1 MSNLYIQIRAAYRL
15 LLFISIVMVYFINAI
30 MWYLVTRDPIKR
42 RKRLIE
48 NGSKYSKMILTAF
61 NVKLQVKNPISAYEV
76 SLVVGNH
83 VGFIDIVCL
92 QAICSS
98 VFITSL
104 EMKHTPGLG
113 QITDLGGC
121 VYVNRRNRMN
131 IQGEL
136 QNITNVLKQGLRV
149 VLYPESVASNGEQ
162 VLPFKK
168 TLLMSAGFSEKPIRP
183 YVFNFREVNNG
194 PVLYKHRDALC
205 WYGDQTFGPAIWRS
219 LQLDSIVC
227 EIEFLPLYVT
237 APSDDRSEIASKLHR
252 IISEKYVPFSIQM
265 NLDQMKTAGTASR
278 TELPT

>member
-1 MSNLYIQIRAAYRL
+1 MKSLFINLRAATRL
-15 LLFISIVMVYFINAI
+15 LLFIAIVLIYFLNAI
-30 MWYLVTRDPIKR
+30 FWYVLTPDPIKR

-48 NGSKYSKMILTAF
+48 NGSKYSQWILSAF
-61 NVKLQVKNPISAYEV
+61 NVHLDIINPVPQDEV

-92 QAICSS
+92 QAVCPS

-136 QNITNVLKQGLRV
+136 QNITDVLKHGLRV

-183 YVFNFREVNNG
+183 YVFNFREVNG
-194 PVLYKHRDALC
+194 GAVQYEQRDSLC
-205 WYGDQTFGPAIWRS
+205 WYGDQTFGPAVWRS
-219 LQLDSIVC
+219 LKLDKVVC
-227 EIEFLPLYVT
+227 EIEFLPLFQT
-237 APSDDRSEIASKLHR
+237 SASDDRSEIAAKLHQM
-252 IISEKYVPFSIQM
+252 ISEKYVPFKLGM
-265 NLDQMKTAGTASR
+265 NAVQTNMAGSRSR